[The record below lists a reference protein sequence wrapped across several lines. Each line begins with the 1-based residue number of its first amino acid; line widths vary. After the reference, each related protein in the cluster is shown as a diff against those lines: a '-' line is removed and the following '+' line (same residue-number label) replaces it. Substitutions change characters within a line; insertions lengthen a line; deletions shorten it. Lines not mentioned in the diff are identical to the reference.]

1 MKKQDSRVIHMAEEA
16 ETKLQKKNRWS
27 KAGKWLG
34 SLLLLWLELIMSVR
48 IFLEMFPINRRV
60 DWTMLLIGALVIS
73 LWMLLVYAKSRW
85 MPVLFMVT
93 LFGIGSF
100 LWREWQWVWRG
111 VSQLIDAV
119 IRQINT
125 YHHQSYSLWNLPVT
139 ILPGS

>member
-60 DWTMLLIGALVIS
+60 DSDRSAGD
-73 LWMLLVYAKSRW
+73 LLVDASGLCQIQ
-85 MPVLFMVT
+85 MDAGTV
-93 LFGIGSF
+93 FGDAFGDGRLSVERMAVG
-100 LWREWQWVWRG
+100 LARG
-111 VSQLIDAV
+111 FSAD
-119 IRQINT
+119 
-125 YHHQSYSLWNLPVT
+125 
-139 ILPGS
+139 